1 MGLYIPSLLV
11 DAYRFNISSRSIYV
25 ASEIDNVN
33 IGKTFLIM
41 SLQAADK
48 TYYTFY
54 RRTAIGVGRFRILV
68 GGARFRIF
76 FGGGARGGKGGGQI
90 PAGT

>member
-68 GGARFRIF
+68 GGHGLEYL
-76 FGGGARGGKGGGQI
+76 GGQGGGQI

>member
-1 MGLYIPSLLV
+1 
-11 DAYRFNISSRSIYV
+11 
-25 ASEIDNVN
+25 
-33 IGKTFLIM
+33 M